1 MKTQQVLI
9 HCLPNYFNAEHRI
22 ILSLS
27 NSISF
32 IEIKKVSFSKN
43 KMARKFNFV
52 NQLYN
57 LKYVDFEFETQIF
70 RLSNSSPIGAPYGR
84 DPTVG
89 LIFKIWC
96 GINQLIILLAKKV
109 EKITANW
116 KTDYLNSIM
125 KVPTNCSEI
134 NGLYFCYFPS

>member
-1 MKTQQVLI
+1 MKTKQFLI

-27 NSISF
+27 NSISL

-57 LKYVDFEFETQIF
+57 LIYVDFEFSRPSIF
-70 RLSNSSPIGAPYGR
+70 LSAEKSA
-84 DPTVG
+84 
-89 LIFKIWC
+89 KIQKKKKARKLKKQK
-96 GINQLIILLAKKV
+96 INK
-109 EKITANW
+109 
-116 KTDYLNSIM
+116 
-125 KVPTNCSEI
+125 
-134 NGLYFCYFPS
+134 